1 MPSKE
6 RINEIEQGLEHQF
19 IETIQNTIETKKL
32 CFELAKYAQ
41 QEILIIFPTF
51 CTSIS
56 EYEDF
61 ITVFVEYV

>member
-41 QEILIIFPTF
+41 QEILTIFPTF
-51 CTSIS
+51 VHRLVNK
-56 EYEDF
+56 DF